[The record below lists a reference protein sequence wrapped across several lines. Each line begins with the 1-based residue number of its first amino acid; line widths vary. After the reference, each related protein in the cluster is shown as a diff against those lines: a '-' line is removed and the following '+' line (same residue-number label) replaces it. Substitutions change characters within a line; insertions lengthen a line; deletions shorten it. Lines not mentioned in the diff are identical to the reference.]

1 MHPEIKMYKTD
12 RSSAPL
18 GLGLF
23 FLSLAIV
30 PVSLRVAGYD
40 VSVSPS
46 LSGAV
51 EAWRAIAG
59 ALGNSSQPVSEN
71 ELSLVKKYSFAAE
84 TAPSGEQPVVT
95 EACSKSFEADFE
107 ANLESPWVSSEPAP
121 ASTVVSAVQRK
132 ARAKA
137 RRWSAISQRVVLARL
152 QRTIAPELPALART
166 AGGVNV
172 RLAKCSQREAARLR
186 VRELVR
192 RSITLNEVFKTVQLR
207 KDLQVF
213 VKMQPIALY
222 SPPRMWGCD
231 GEQLTVGEPA
241 TEVFPGA
248 GPRFGVGASEEP
260 ELFEF

>member
-59 ALGNSSQPVSEN
+59 VLGNSSQPVSES
-71 ELSLVKKYSFAAE
+71 ELSLVKKYSFAEE
-84 TAPSGEQPVVT
+84 TNPSAEQPVVA
-95 EACSKSFEADFE
+95 EACSKRFEADFE
-107 ANLESPWVSSEPAP
+107 ADLESPWVSSKPAP
-121 ASTVVSAVQRK
+121 ASTAVSAVQPK

-137 RRWSAISQRVVLARL
+137 RRSSAISQRVVLARL
-152 QRTIAPELPALART
+152 QRTMVAELPGLVRAAV
-166 AGGVNV
+166 GVNA
-172 RLAKCSQREAARLR
+172 RLAKCPEREAARLR

-192 RSITLNEVFKTVQLR
+192 RSITLNEGFKTIQLR

-213 VKMQPIALY
+213 VKMKPIALY
-222 SPPRMWGCD
+222 SYTRMWGCD
-231 GEQLTVGEPA
+231 GEQLTLGEPA